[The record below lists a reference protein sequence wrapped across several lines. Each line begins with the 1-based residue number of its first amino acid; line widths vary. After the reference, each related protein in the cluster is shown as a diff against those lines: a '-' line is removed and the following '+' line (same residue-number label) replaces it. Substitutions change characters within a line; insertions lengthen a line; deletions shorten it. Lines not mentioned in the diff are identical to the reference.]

1 MTEEW
6 SADQIYGIMEGGSTG
21 IMKINNITFVDKKE
35 IIAEFLKRLDW
46 IMERVVFHTENP
58 DSELLDELLEEYQKW
73 EGKAK

>member
-35 IIAEFLKRLDW
+35 IIAEFLEDLRD
-46 IMERVVFHTENP
+46 VFKIGSYHRP
-58 DSELLDELLEEYQKW
+58 VHDGILEKIKKW
-73 EGKAK
+73 EKRRESCLK